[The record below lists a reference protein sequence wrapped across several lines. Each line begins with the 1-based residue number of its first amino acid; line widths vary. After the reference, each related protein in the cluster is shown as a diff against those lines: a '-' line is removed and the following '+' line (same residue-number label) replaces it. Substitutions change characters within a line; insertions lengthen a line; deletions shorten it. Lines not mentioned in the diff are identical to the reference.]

1 MLLLANSSRKR
12 HMQLFS
18 QAKIPVAKVIW
29 RPGHGGFAFTVVCK
43 ATFELRPD
51 LSPFAHTQEPVTEAD
66 EWTDTGSL
74 GRSTDLLPFKKRPE
88 VLVVGDAFAPE
99 GRPVNSL
106 VTRLVVGEINKS
118 IVVVGDRYASADG
131 RVGESAPFARM
142 PLVWERAAGG
152 QNTDNPVGRPFGL
165 AARNVSPEWTL
176 APNLY
181 PPGFEVP
188 RPGISVAPVA
198 YAPISPLW
206 PSRLGCLNQ
215 HAVGWDPL
223 RWHERPLPNDID
235 FAYMNAAPVD
245 QQRTAP
251 FADEVLYLENLHPV
265 FARLSTRLP
274 VVTPL
279 AMVDQ
284 GTGPEPLKLRCDTL
298 VIDTNRGLA
307 MLVWRGHVVMD
318 RPDRPGHVVVTGP
331 DMPELTTPPPVISD
345 EIDETAIIV
354 PARHRPAAVALPFA
368 KPTTAPFPNAS
379 SAHSPAPPLGN
390 VVQEPVDHPN
400 PNDDGET
407 IVPGHFTRSDPAVVL
422 PFAKATTP
430 PVFAAPPPTNLAREP
445 VDHSNDD
452 GDTIVPTASALLA
465 RVAPVLPF
473 AGTPIEPAQPH
484 VESPVYQPSIGQAS
498 AYQAPVYQAPVYQAP
513 IAQPSIAQPPIDARG
528 PAILGAWGQLAPDK
542 PKASA
547 SVVPS
552 TPAQEPIEETKSA
565 GEPDAMENRLRTIQ
579 RAIWKGD
586 RPIQQILAEHG
597 MTELE
602 WRAAKRATARKSN
615 A

>member
-1 MLLLANSSRKR
+1 MHLY
-12 HMQLFS
+12 S

-43 ATFELRPD
+43 ATFELRPA
-51 LSPFAHTQEPVTEAD
+51 LSLFAHTQEPVTEAD

-74 GRSTDLLPFKKRPE
+74 LRSTDLLPFKKRPE
-88 VLVVGDAFAPE
+88 VLVIGDAFAPE

-118 IVVVGDRYASADG
+118 IVVVGDRYASTDG

-142 PLVWERAAGG
+142 PLVWERAVGG
-152 QNTDNPVGRPFGL
+152 QNTDNPVGRPFG
-165 AARNVSPEWTL
+165 ATGRNVSADWTL

-188 RPGISVAPVA
+188 RPGISVAPVG

-223 RWHERPLPNDID
+223 RWYERPLPNDID

-245 QQRTAP
+245 QQRAAP

-279 AMVDQ
+279 ATVDQ
-284 GTGPEPLKLRCDTL
+284 GAGPEPLKLRCDTL

-318 RPDRPGHVVVTGP
+318 RPDRPGHVVVTDP
-331 DMPELTTPPPVISD
+331 DLPELTTPPPAISD

-354 PARHRPAAVALPFA
+354 PARHRPVVALPFA
-368 KPTTAPFPNAS
+368 KPTKAPFSTAS
-379 SAHSPAPPLGN
+379 SASPSVSVA
-390 VVQEPVDHPN
+390 QEPVNRPD
-400 PNDDGET
+400 PNDEGET
-407 IVPGHFTRSDPAVVL
+407 IVPSHVTRRDPAVVL

-430 PVFAAPPPTNLAREP
+430 PVFPAPPSTNLAREP
-445 VDHSNDD
+445 VDSSNDD
-452 GDTIVPTASALLA
+452 GDTIVPTAGALLA

-473 AGTPIEPAQPH
+473 AGKPIEQAQPH
-484 VESPVYQPSIGQAS
+484 AEPPVYHAPVYQPSIGQ
-498 AYQAPVYQAPVYQAP
+498 
-513 IAQPSIAQPPIDARG
+513 PSIAQPPIEARG

-542 PKASA
+542 PTTTS

-552 TPAQEPIEETKSA
+552 MPAYEPIQETKSA
-565 GEPDAMENRLRTIQ
+565 PEADATETRLRTIQ

-597 MTELE
+597 LTELE
-602 WRAAKRATARKSN
+602 WRAAKRASARKSN